1 MGKTEEKTVLEAIEA
16 ARTGAV
22 REKIAA
28 LFDAGSFMEI
38 DTLREDAN
46 CAAGFGTVHGRPVYC
61 FAQDHASH
69 GGAMTAAQSRKIV
82 KLLEMARMNGGPVV
96 AMIDSAGV
104 KVTEGAAALPH
115 YAEIFARM
123 TRLSGVCPMIT
134 VVLGECRGI
143 AAMFTQVSDVTV
155 QVKGSK
161 VALHPAA
168 VMNGVKGKT
177 LSEEELFG
185 AGTMAAQ
192 GAVSLCAE
200 SAEAAL
206 DMTARILDA
215 LPGCNA
221 EDAPLNDGDDLN
233 RVLSGCDGEDAPGL
247 AAMMADSGIITEL
260 GGDHGKAAHTFLTSI
275 GGHSVGLVATD
286 HTVDGG
292 RLDAAACAKIARF
305 VRMCD
310 CFSLPVI
317 TLLNSDG
324 LQVPAVSAQSWLMRT
339 SAQMLYAYAEAT
351 CPKLCVI
358 TGSAIGPV
366 YVAMGGKAIA
376 DVVYA
381 WENAVISPVTPEVAA
396 AAFADDRLTA
406 GEDRAKVE
414 DDFRSACSARKAASD
429 GLVDDVIDPAETRK
443 ILIAAMEY
451 LSSKR
456 DVNLPRKHGNLPL

>member
-1 MGKTEEKTVLEAIEA
+1 MGKTEEKTVLEATRA

-22 REKIAA
+22 RERIAS

-61 FAQDHASH
+61 FAQDHASG
-69 GGAMTAAQSRKIV
+69 GGAMTASQCRKIV
-82 KLLEMARMNGGPVV
+82 KLLDMARMNGGPVV

-104 KVTEGAAALPH
+104 KVTEGASALPA
-115 YAEIFARM
+115 YAEIFAKM

-143 AAMFTQVSDVTV
+143 AAMFTQVSDVAI
-155 QVKGSK
+155 QVKGGV
-161 VALHPAA
+161 VAVHGAA
-168 VMNGVKGKT
+168 VMNSQKGREQT
-177 LSEEELFG
+177 EEALFG
-185 AGTMAAQ
+185 AETMAAQ
-192 GAVSLCAE
+192 GAVALCAAT
-200 SAEAAL
+200 AEEAME
-206 DMTARILDA
+206 MTSRILDA

-221 EDAPLNDGDDLN
+221 EDAPLSDGDDLN
-233 RVLSGCDGEDAPGL
+233 RLLSDLSAEDAMGL
-247 AAMMADSGIITEL
+247 IAQMADEGRYTEL
-260 GGDHGKAAHTFLTSI
+260 SPAYGTRARTCLASV

-286 HTVDGG
+286 HAVENG
-292 RLDAAACAKIARF
+292 RLDAASCAKIARF

-317 TLLNSDG
+317 TLVNTDG
-324 LQVPAVSAQSWLMRT
+324 LEVPDVKGQSWLMRT

-358 TGSAIGPV
+358 TGSAIGAA

-381 WENAVISPVTPEVAA
+381 WEDAVISPLTPEVAA
-396 AAFADDRLTA
+396 AAFEDERLSA
-406 GEDRAKVE
+406 GEDRAKLEEEYRLSV
-414 DDFRSACSARKAASD
+414 SARRAAGD
-429 GLVDDVIDPAETRK
+429 GLVDDVIDPADTRK
-443 ILIAAMEY
+443 MLIAAMEF